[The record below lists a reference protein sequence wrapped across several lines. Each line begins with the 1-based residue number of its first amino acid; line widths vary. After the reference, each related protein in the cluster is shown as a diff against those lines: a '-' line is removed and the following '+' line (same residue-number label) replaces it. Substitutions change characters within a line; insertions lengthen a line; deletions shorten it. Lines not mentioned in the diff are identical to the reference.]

1 LRGVVVVVD
10 VDVGVAFKGRKSDL
24 VNRIFSKP
32 DSGNRK
38 SPKEKTKHKTRDE
51 TGWCHLK
58 NIF

>member
-38 SPKEKTKHKTRDE
+38 SPTEKTKHKTRDE
-51 TGWCHLK
+51 TGWCH
-58 NIF
+58 